1 MNLRNSQQNK
11 QLKNNKKEIKFQIND
26 VKCYNEKLDDDSEDE
41 DSDNLEYVM
50 NMFGIDEENESIS
63 VKITGFKPRFYV
75 NIPNK
80 WNNSKV
86 KIFIDSIK
94 KFVKKKF
101 KDSLNNYKVIH
112 RIKFRGFTN
121 NEQLKFIKLTFNNT
135 YAMRSFMYVFK
146 RKLNIPSLT
155 KKPKK
160 YELYETNIEPFIRFC
175 HIQDIKPSGWVKIQ
189 PKNYTVQKVKLT
201 TCQKEITCKWKSVEA
216 DENTHI
222 APLITLSFDIECDS
236 SHGDFPLAK
245 KNYKKLAAE
254 LLDNVH
260 KKLKKNDE
268 DKELYSDLLSNENDE
283 RQEQVLKLVRLAF
296 KDKENIEE
304 ISKVYTKGVEKPSKK
319 ELLKLVP
326 YLTKLLFI
334 RIKREE
340 NNKELRE
347 AVDKTKKIW
356 AEGSIS
362 VLEDIAMEVCK
373 ETGISNQKI
382 LNRIITRDILVDK
395 ITGMLDQFLPP
406 LEGDKVI
413 QIGSTIH
420 RYGEQ
425 ECFLKHIVTLD
436 TCNPIDGAVV
446 VPCKTEKEVLI
457 EWAKFVRELD
467 PDIVTGYNIF
477 GFDFKFIYERAEELN
492 VIGNMGTLGRIS
504 NSELELE
511 EKNLSSSALG
521 DNILTYIKMEGRVC
535 LDLLKVV
542 QKDHKLPSYKLD
554 SVAENFI
561 SGSIKEITGDKENFG
576 NILKISGA
584 SDLNEGNYITI
595 FMKNDKYQE
604 GKKFNILKIDGDII
618 ELNEEIDKSII
629 DKKASWRLA
638 KDDIGPK
645 DIFRLQKQ
653 DAEGRKLVAKYCIQD
668 CALCNKLINKLSIIS
683 NNIGMANVCI
693 VPLSYIFLRGQGV
706 KIFSL
711 VSKEC
716 RENNFL
722 LPDLKKPKSE
732 EEKEQ
737 EKRIKRYR
745 NDDDSDEEEVDEG
758 GYEGAIV
765 LPPNPGIY
773 LKEFVTVLDY
783 SSLYPSSMISENLS
797 HDTYVMEERFN
808 NLPGFDYL
816 DITHDVYEWIDP
828 KIKSKGKKKIG
839 QKNCR
844 FVQFP
849 NNKKG
854 LIPQILQ
861 KLLKARKSTRKKIL
875 YKTVKDNKGNEF
887 SGLYD
892 EKDDIV
898 SIKTVEGEKMEFKKQ
913 DIVYKK
919 DTYNEF
925 EKEVLDGLQLA
936 YKITANSLYGQIGAR
951 TSQIYLKDI
960 AASTT
965 ATGRN
970 LLYLAKEKTEE
981 RFEGAKIV
989 YGDSVTNDT
998 PLLLL
1003 NKITNQ
1009 IEIKQIDDL
1018 SNEWISYDEF
1028 KKFDSNRREKQQC
1041 IIDNY
1046 QIYTSNGW
1054 SDIKRV
1060 IKHKTLKKIYRVLTH
1075 TGIVDVTED
1084 HSLLDDKLEIK
1095 KPGEVSVG
1103 DKLYHNYPEFA
1114 KQDVELKSILD
1125 FIDDIGGKNVVLKKS
1140 FIYGFFYG
1148 DGSCGEYKCKSGIKY
1163 TFALNN
1169 KNLDNCL
1176 ILQSLLSEIYENEF
1190 KILDTLK
1197 SSNVYKIVPN
1207 HNNIKGYVNEYRNKF
1222 YNKDNYKI
1230 IPQEILNASYE
1241 EKYSFF
1247 AGYYMADGYKCDKSK
1262 SKNIVFSNKGKIG
1275 SSMLFYLAKSIG
1287 LNVSINTRNDK
1298 RDIYK
1303 LTCTNKK
1310 LRKECNEI
1318 KKIDY
1323 LYTTEDYVYD
1333 IETETGNFNTGFE
1346 LIVKNTD
1353 SIFINFNPKDKTGKL
1368 LEEKEGLKRSIELGV
1383 EAEKYIQQFLKP
1395 PHKLEYEKT
1404 FWPFILFTK
1413 KRYIGD
1419 KYEFDLDK
1427 YKQTSM
1433 GIVLKRRDNAAI
1445 VKHVYGGIMNI
1456 IMKEK
1461 DIPKSIEFLKEELKK
1476 LIDGK
1481 FPMEMLQITKSI
1493 KSYYKNPESIGHKV
1507 LADRIGEREPGNKP
1521 LPNDRI
1527 PYIYIQFPEKKG
1539 QRVLQGDKIEHPDF
1553 IKRNNLKPDY
1563 LFYITNQILKPVCQ
1577 IYALI
1582 LEDLK
1587 GYNHDSDYM
1596 NRLKCGLL
1604 NKHGEDKLL
1613 EKLTKKRNEMTAD
1626 ILFQDI
1632 IREATNKKKNIREI
1646 TSWFKPV

>member
-1 MNLRNSQQNK
+1 MNLRNSQPNK

-121 NEQLKFIKLTFNNT
+121 NEQLKFIKLTFHNT

-155 KKPKK
+155 KNPKK

-201 TCQKEITCKWKSVEA
+201 TCQKEITCKWKSVEP

-260 KKLKKNDE
+260 KKLKKNDK
-268 DKELYSDLLSNENDE
+268 DKELYSDLLSNENNE
-283 RQEQVLKLVRLAF
+283 RQELVLKLVRLAF
-296 KDKENIEE
+296 KDKENLEE
-304 ISKVYTKGVEKPSKK
+304 ISKVYTKGEEKHSKK

-340 NNKELRE
+340 NNKEMRE

-362 VLEDIAMEVCK
+362 VLETIAMKVCK

-595 FMKNDKYQE
+595 FMKNDKYEE

-797 HDTYVMEERFN
+797 HDTYIMEERFN
-808 NLPGFDYL
+808 NLPGLDYL

-828 KIKSKGKKKIG
+828 KIKSKGKKKVG
-839 QKNCR
+839 QKTCR

-898 SIKTVEGEKMEFKKQ
+898 SVKTVEGEQMEFKKQ
-913 DIVYKK
+913 DIVYKE

-989 YGDSVTNDT
+989 YGD
-998 PLLLL
+998 
-1003 NKITNQ
+1003 
-1009 IEIKQIDDL
+1009 
-1018 SNEWISYDEF
+1018 
-1028 KKFDSNRREKQQC
+1028 
-1041 IIDNY
+1041 
-1046 QIYTSNGW
+1046 
-1054 SDIKRV
+1054 
-1060 IKHKTLKKIYRVLTH
+1060 
-1075 TGIVDVTED
+1075 
-1084 HSLLDDKLEIK
+1084 
-1095 KPGEVSVG
+1095 
-1103 DKLYHNYPEFA
+1103 
-1114 KQDVELKSILD
+1114 
-1125 FIDDIGGKNVVLKKS
+1125 
-1140 FIYGFFYG
+1140 
-1148 DGSCGEYKCKSGIKY
+1148 
-1163 TFALNN
+1163 
-1169 KNLDNCL
+1169 
-1176 ILQSLLSEIYENEF
+1176 
-1190 KILDTLK
+1190 
-1197 SSNVYKIVPN
+1197 
-1207 HNNIKGYVNEYRNKF
+1207 
-1222 YNKDNYKI
+1222 
-1230 IPQEILNASYE
+1230 
-1241 EKYSFF
+1241 
-1247 AGYYMADGYKCDKSK
+1247 
-1262 SKNIVFSNKGKIG
+1262 
-1275 SSMLFYLAKSIG
+1275 
-1287 LNVSINTRNDK
+1287 
-1298 RDIYK
+1298 
-1303 LTCTNKK
+1303 
-1310 LRKECNEI
+1310 
-1318 KKIDY
+1318 
-1323 LYTTEDYVYD
+1323 
-1333 IETETGNFNTGFE
+1333 
-1346 LIVKNTD
+1346 TD

-1433 GIVLKRRDNAAI
+1433 GIVLKRRDNADI

-1587 GYNHDSDYM
+1587 GYNHDNDYM
-1596 NRLKCGLL
+1596 NRLKRGLL
-1604 NKHGEDKLL
+1604 NKHGEEKLL
-1613 EKLTKKRNEMTAD
+1613 EKFTKKRNEMTAD
-1626 ILFQDI
+1626 ILFKDI
-1632 IREATNKKKNIREI
+1632 IRDATNKKKNIREI